1 MVEGRNDRSGS
12 MGMGWL
18 SEEALTLA
26 GVGLCRRLMHAGCGR
41 SSIVPGRRLWSG
53 SVCCCGRTRGPAA
66 AVAVAA
72 AAGFDCC
79 KTRYWTGHAGSVVC
93 RLAWKLMFDK
103 LQLLLFGSFYSS
115 ASSGLFRALPHFN

>member
-1 MVEGRNDRSGS
+1 MAEGRNDRSGS

-41 SSIVPGRRLWSG
+41 SSIVPGRSLGSG
-53 SVCCCGRTRGPAA
+53 SVCCCGRTRCP
-66 AVAVAA
+66 AVAA
-72 AAGFDCC
+72 AAVGFDCC
-79 KTRYWTGHAGSVVC
+79 KTRYWTGHADSVVC

-103 LQLLLFGSFYSS
+103 LLFGSF
-115 ASSGLFRALPHFN
+115 

>member
-1 MVEGRNDRSGS
+1 MAEGRNDLSGS

-41 SSIVPGRRLWSG
+41 SSTVPGRSPWFG
-53 SVCCCGRTRGPAA
+53 SVCCCGKTRCPAD
-66 AVAVAA
+66 AA
-72 AAGFDCC
+72 AAADFDCC
-79 KTRYWTGHAGSVVC
+79 KTRCLTGFADSVVC

-103 LQLLLFGSFYSS
+103 LQLLFFILVI
-115 ASSGLFRALPHFN
+115 